1 MRDKRVKL
9 IFFSIGGSEVRDFD
23 ISWQKILLFSTM
35 LVIFLI
41 ILVGAVIGLF
51 SNFYQNSRITSL
63 QKTNQ
68 ILKNQLGEMRERID
82 AVTEQIEKIEF
93 LDDQQRLIAGLD
105 IIDKDMRNAGRG
117 GPSLATFVGDFS
129 TLPDHTRDELT
140 NIRIQVD
147 QLEKRVQLAK
157 ESQQQIIETL
167 EQNREWF
174 EHLPTINPVRNG
186 RITDTYGY
194 RIDPFIEKPKMHTG
208 LDIAAPVNT
217 PVYAAAAGYVESVH
231 HSYTPNANYGK
242 YVTIDHGFG
251 KKTLYG
257 HLSKIFVRPGQRVNR
272 WDIIGA
278 VGETGRATG
287 PHLHYEVRINDEPVD
302 PAKFFFE

>member
-9 IFFSIGGSEVRDFD
+9 VFFSLRGSEVRDFS
-23 ISWQKILLFSTM
+23 ISWQKILLFSVM

-41 ILVGAVIGLF
+41 ILVGAVVGLI
-51 SNFYQNSRITSL
+51 SNFYQNSRITTL

-82 AVTEQIEKIEF
+82 AVAAQIEKIEHF
-93 LDDQQRLIAGLD
+93 DDEQRLIAGLD
-105 IIDKDMRNAGRG
+105 IIAKDMRNAGRG
-117 GPSLATFVGDFS
+117 GPSLASFVGDFS
-129 TLPDHTRDELT
+129 VLPDHTRDELT

-147 QLEKRVQLAK
+147 QLEKRVELAK
-157 ESQQQIIETL
+157 ESQQEIAEIFKQKK
-167 EQNREWF
+167 EWV

-186 RITDTYGY
+186 RITDTFGY

-231 HSYTPNANYGK
+231 HSYSPNASYGK
-242 YVTIDHGFG
+242 YVVIDHGFG
-251 KKTLYG
+251 KKTVYG
-257 HLSKIFVRPGQRVNR
+257 HLSKIFVKPGQQVKR

-287 PHLHYEVRINDEPVD
+287 PHLHYEVRINDDPVD
-302 PAKFFFE
+302 PAKYFFE